1 MKPAPMWDDR
11 TPIMLI
17 TLDGLGDRPS
27 AQLANQTPLAAARTP
42 VLDELTKIGVSGIHQ
57 PFGLGRATS
66 SERSHWAMFGQTAPF
81 PGRAFLEALGSNIS
95 IAQGSPHFHLSL
107 RPAEFR
113 GSQLHT
119 LGRVSKADS
128 EDCELLFADL
138 RAMEHELAPILH
150 ALRPG
155 ECILEAPKLSTH
167 EISDS
172 DPLFGHLYPVMLPV
186 ALSDAQD
193 LSAAQKSAASL
204 ASWVR
209 SAVALLSSHPVNVS
223 RVADGKPALL
233 APVTKW
239 ASLSQKMETFESV
252 TGLRGAAVTSSAL
265 YRGLADVLGMPKIDI
280 PSDLTDVKGDFESR
294 LTAGIE
300 LTEQYS
306 FVHVHTKATD
316 EAGHTKDPELKRD
329 VIEALDRACESLLE
343 LSKSVTIA
351 ITGDHA
357 TPTSGGMM
365 HSAHP
370 TSLILTGPHVSP
382 DVTSVCSEQIHAT
395 GDLGNVQASDI
406 LALLAHYSHRAAFIG
421 HNIGARRTI
430 ALPDNPAT
438 LDFLQTH

>member
-1 MKPAPMWDDR
+1 MWDDR

-27 AQLANQTPLAAARTP
+27 AQLDNQTPLAAAHTP
-42 VLDELTKIGVSGIHQ
+42 VLDKLTKHGVSGIHQ

-81 PGRAFLEALGSNIS
+81 PGRAYLEALGSEITIS
-95 IAQGSPHFHLSL
+95 KGSPHFHLSL

-119 LGRVSKADS
+119 LGRVSQVDS
-128 EDCELLFADL
+128 KDCELLFADL
-138 RAMEHELAPILH
+138 RAMDHELAPILH

-155 ECILEAPKLSTH
+155 ECILEAPKLATH

-172 DPLFGHLYPVMLPV
+172 DPLFGHLHPVLLPV
-186 ALSDAQD
+186 ALSGAHNFQ
-193 LSAAQKSAASL
+193 SAQKSAALL
-204 ASWVR
+204 ASWMR
-209 SAVALLSSHPVNVS
+209 SAVDLLRSHPVNIS
-223 RVADGKPALL
+223 RIADGKPALL

-239 ASLSQKMETFESV
+239 ASLSQSMETFEAV
-252 TGLRGAAVTSSAL
+252 TGLSGAAVTSSAL
-265 YRGLADVLGMPKIDI
+265 YRGLADVLGMPKIHI
-280 PSDLTDVKGDFESR
+280 PSDLTDVQGDFESR
-294 LTAGIE
+294 LTAGIG
-300 LTEQYS
+300 LAEQYS

-316 EAGHTKDPELKRD
+316 EAGHSKNPELKRD

-370 TSLILTGPHVSP
+370 TSLILAGPHVSP
-382 DVTSVCSEQIHAT
+382 DEASSCSEQIHAT
-395 GDLGNVQASDI
+395 GGLGIVQASDI

-421 HNIGARRTI
+421 HNIGANRTM
-430 ALPDNPAT
+430 ALPDNPAI
-438 LDFLQTH
+438 LDFSIMD

>member
-1 MKPAPMWDDR
+1 MWDDR

-27 AQLANQTPLAAARTP
+27 AQLGNQTPLAAAHTP
-42 VLDELTKIGVSGIHQ
+42 VLDELTKLGVSGIHQ

-81 PGRAFLEALGSNIS
+81 PGRAYLEALGSGITIS
-95 IAQGSPHFHLSL
+95 EGSPHFHLSL
-107 RPAEFR
+107 RPAEFH

-119 LGRVSKADS
+119 LGRVSQVDS
-128 EDCELLFADL
+128 KDCELLFADL
-138 RAMEHELAPILH
+138 RAMDHELAPILH

-155 ECILEAPKLSTH
+155 ECILEASKLATH

-172 DPLFGHLYPVMLPV
+172 DPLFGHLHPVLLPV

-193 LSAAQKSAASL
+193 FPAAQKSAALL

-209 SAVALLSSHPVNVS
+209 SAVDLLSSHPVNVS
-223 RVADGKPALL
+223 RVAAGKPALL

-239 ASLSQKMETFESV
+239 ASLSQSMETFEAV

-265 YRGLADVLGMPKIDI
+265 YRGLADVLGMPKIHI
-280 PSDLTDVKGDFESR
+280 PSDLTDVQGDFRSR
-294 LTAGIE
+294 LTAGIG
-300 LTEQYS
+300 LAEQYS

-316 EAGHTKDPELKRD
+316 EAGHTKNPKLKRD

-370 TSLILTGPHVSP
+370 TSLILAGPHVSP
-382 DVTSVCSEQIHAT
+382 DEASSCSEQIHAT
-395 GDLGNVQASDI
+395 GELGIVQASDI
-406 LALLAHYSHRAAFIG
+406 LALTAHYSHRAAFIG
-421 HNIGARRTI
+421 HNIGANRTM
-430 ALPDNPAT
+430 ALPDNPAI
-438 LDFLQTH
+438 LDFSITD

>member
-42 VLDELTKIGVSGIHQ
+42 VFDELTKIGVSGIHQ

-81 PGRAFLEALGSNIS
+81 PGRAFLEALGSDIS
-95 IAQGSPHFHLSL
+95 IAQGSAHFHLSL

-138 RAMEHELAPILH
+138 RDMDHELAPILH
-150 ALRPG
+150 ALRTG

-172 DPLFGHLYPVMLPV
+172 DPLFGHLYPVLLPV
-186 ALSDAQD
+186 ALSDATD
-193 LSAAQKSAASL
+193 LPAAQNSAALL

-209 SAVALLSSHPVNVS
+209 SAVALLRSHPVNIS
-223 RVADGKPALL
+223 RITAGKPALL

-239 ASLSQKMETFESV
+239 ASLSQSMETFEAV

-265 YRGLADVLGMPKIDI
+265 YRGLADVLGMPKIHI
-280 PSDLTDVKGDFESR
+280 PSDLTDVQGDFEAR
-294 LTAGIE
+294 LKAGIGLTAE
-300 LTEQYS
+300 YS

-316 EAGHTKDPELKRD
+316 EAGHTKNPELKRD
-329 VIEALDRACESLLE
+329 VIEELDRACESLIE

-357 TPTSGGMM
+357 TPSSGGMM

-370 TSLILTGPHVSP
+370 TSLILVGPHVSP
-382 DVTSVCSEQIHAT
+382 DETNICSEKVHTT
-395 GDLGNVQASDI
+395 GQLGVVQASDMI
-406 LALLAHYSHRAAFIG
+406 SLLAHYSHRATFIG
-421 HNIGARRTI
+421 HNIGARRTM
-430 ALPDNPAT
+430 ALPDSPAT
-438 LDFLQTH
+438 LDFLPTD

>member
-1 MKPAPMWDDR
+1 MWDDR

-42 VLDELTKIGVSGIHQ
+42 VLDGLTKIGVSGIHQ

-81 PGRAFLEALGSNIS
+81 PGRAFLESLGSGIS
-95 IAQGSPHFHLSL
+95 IADGSPHFHLSL

-119 LGRVSKADS
+119 LGRVSDADS

-138 RAMEHELAPILH
+138 RVMDHDLAPILH
-150 ALRPG
+150 ALRTG

-172 DPLFGHLYPVMLPV
+172 DPLFGHLYPVLLPV

-193 LSAAQKSAASL
+193 LPAAKNSAAML

-209 SAVALLSSHPVNVS
+209 SAAALLSSHPVNIS
-223 RVADGKPALL
+223 RVTAGKPALL

-239 ASLSQKMETFESV
+239 ASLSQSMETFETV

-265 YRGLADVLGMPKIDI
+265 YQGLADVLGMTKIHI
-280 PSDLTDVKGDFESR
+280 PSDLTDIQGDFAAR
-294 LTAGIE
+294 IDAGIGLTAE
-300 LTEQYS
+300 YS

-316 EAGHTKDPELKRD
+316 EAGHTKNPELKRE

-370 TSLILTGPHVSP
+370 TSLILVGPHVSP
-382 DVTSVCSEQIHAT
+382 DQTSVSSEQVHAT
-395 GDLGNVQASDI
+395 GELGNVQASDI
-406 LALLAHYSHRAAFIG
+406 LAVLAHYSHRATFIG
-421 HNIGARRTI
+421 HNIGANRTV

-438 LDFLQTH
+438 LDF

>member
-1 MKPAPMWDDR
+1 MWDDR

-27 AQLANQTPLAAARTP
+27 AQLASQTPLAAARTP
-42 VLDELTKIGVSGIHQ
+42 VLDELTRIGVSGIHQ

-81 PGRAFLEALGSNIS
+81 PGRAYLESLGSDIS
-95 IAQGSPHFHLSL
+95 IAEGSPHFHLSL

-113 GSQLHT
+113 GSQLHA

-128 EDCELLFADL
+128 EDCEILFADL
-138 RAMEHELAPILH
+138 RAMDHELAPILH
-150 ALRPG
+150 ALRNG

-172 DPLFGHLYPVMLPV
+172 DPLFGQLHPVLLPV
-186 ALSDAQD
+186 ALSDAKD
-193 LSAAQKSAASL
+193 LQAAKNSAALL

-209 SAVALLSSHPVNVS
+209 SAVALLDSHPVNIS
-223 RVADGKPALL
+223 RVAAGKPALL

-239 ASLSQKMETFESV
+239 ASLSQSMESFESV

-265 YRGLADVLGMPKIDI
+265 YRGLADVLGMPKIHI
-280 PSDLTDVKGDFESR
+280 PSDLTDVQGDFEAR
-294 LTAGIE
+294 LKAGVE
-300 LTEQYS
+300 LTSEYS

-316 EAGHTKDPELKRD
+316 EAGHTKNPELKRD
-329 VIEALDRACESLLE
+329 VIEALDRACEPLLE

-370 TSLILTGPHVSP
+370 TSLILAGPHVSP
-382 DVTSVCSEQIHAT
+382 DKTSVCSEQIHAT
-395 GDLGNVQASDI
+395 GDLGIVQASDI

-421 HNIGARRTI
+421 HNIGAHRTI

-438 LDFLQTH
+438 LNF

>member
-27 AQLANQTPLAAARTP
+27 AQLAHQTPLAAARTP

-138 RAMEHELAPILH
+138 RSMEHELAPILH

-172 DPLFGHLYPVMLPV
+172 DPLFGHLHPVLLPV
-186 ALSDAQD
+186 ALSDAKD
-193 LSAAQKSAASL
+193 LPAAQKSAASL

-223 RVADGKPALL
+223 RIAAGKPELL

-280 PSDLTDVKGDFESR
+280 PSDLTDVQGDFESR

-316 EAGHTKDPELKRD
+316 EAGHTKNPELKRD

-370 TSLILTGPHVSP
+370 TSFVLAGPHVSP
-382 DVTSVCSEQIHAT
+382 DETSACSEQIHAT
-395 GDLGNVQASDI
+395 GDLGIVQASDI
-406 LALLAHYSHRAAFIG
+406 ISLLAHYSHRAAFIG
-421 HNIGARRTI
+421 HNIGAHRTM
-430 ALPDNPAT
+430 ALPDNPAP
-438 LDFLQTH
+438 LDFLHTD

>member
-27 AQLANQTPLAAARTP
+27 AQLGYQTPLAAARTP

-81 PGRAFLEALGSNIS
+81 PGRAYLEALGSDIS

-113 GSQLHT
+113 GSQLHA

-138 RAMEHELAPILH
+138 RAMDHELAPILH
-150 ALRPG
+150 PLRNG

-172 DPLFGHLYPVMLPV
+172 DPLFGHLHPVLLPV
-186 ALSDAQD
+186 ALADAKD
-193 LSAAQKSAASL
+193 LLAAQNCAALL

-209 SAVALLSSHPVNVS
+209 SAVALLSSHPVNIS
-223 RVADGKPALL
+223 RVAAGKPALL

-239 ASLSQKMETFESV
+239 ASLSQNMETFEAV

-265 YRGLADVLGMPKIDI
+265 YRGLADVLGMPKIHI
-280 PSDLTDVKGDFESR
+280 PSDLTDVQGDFEAR
-294 LTAGIE
+294 LKAGIE
-300 LTEQYS
+300 LTSEYS

-370 TSLILTGPHVSP
+370 TSLILAGPHVSP
-382 DVTSVCSEQIHAT
+382 DATDACSEQIHAT
-395 GDLGNVQASDI
+395 GDLGIVQASDI
-406 LALLAHYSHRAAFIG
+406 LSLLAHYSHRAAFIG
-421 HNIGARRTI
+421 HNIGAHRTM
-430 ALPDNPAT
+430 ALPDNPAP
-438 LDFLQTH
+438 LDFLKTD